1 MAKVEDRLRELGI
14 QIPDVPT
21 PLGSYKPASVT
32 GELIFV
38 SGQLPLADGRLIME
52 GKVGAE
58 VSIEEGM
65 KAARAC
71 TVNALAVMSKEL
83 GSLERVKKIV
93 KITGYVASAPGFH
106 KQANVVNGASDLLYD
121 AFGDDGRH
129 ARAAVGV
136 TELPLNSPVE
146 IELIAEISRGD

>member
-1 MAKVEDRLRELGI
+1 MAKVEDRLRGLGI
-14 QIPDVPT
+14 HMPDVPT

-32 GELIFV
+32 GNLIFV
-38 SGQLPLADGRLIME
+38 SGQLPLTDGRLLLE

-65 KAARAC
+65 TAARAC
-71 TVNALAVMSKEL
+71 SVNALAVMSMEL
-83 GSLERVKKIV
+83 GGLERIKRIV

-106 KQANVVNGASDLLYD
+106 NQANVINGASDLFYEV
-121 AFGDDGRH
+121 FGDDGRH

-136 TELPLNSPVE
+136 SELPLNSPVE
-146 IELIAEISRGD
+146 IELIAEISHGD